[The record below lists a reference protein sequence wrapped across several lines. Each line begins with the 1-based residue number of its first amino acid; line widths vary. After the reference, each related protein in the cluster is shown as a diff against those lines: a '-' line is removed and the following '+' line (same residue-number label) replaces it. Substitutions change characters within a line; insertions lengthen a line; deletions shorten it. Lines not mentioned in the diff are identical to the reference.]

1 MEPLL
6 DPSSDRLALFPIKE
20 PLLWDMYTRAKAS
33 FWVPEEIDLSHDLQD
48 WNKLT
53 DDERHFLKRVLG
65 FFSTADNIVVENLAV
80 NFLKDIQ
87 IPEARAFYANQ
98 IYMEQLHAETYAQL
112 IDTYVKDSKERDELF
127 RAAETIPAIKIK
139 TDWALQWITRESATF
154 AERLVAFACVE
165 GIHFSASFAA
175 IFWVRKRGLMPGL
188 TLSNELIAR
197 DEGSHADF
205 ACALYR
211 MLQHPLSKENVAC
224 IVREAVE
231 AELQFVEDALPVA
244 IIGLN
249 KVDLKQYV
257 EFVAD
262 RLLVA
267 LGQEKLYNVNCSLDF
282 MEQVSLLG
290 KTNFFEKRVADY
302 RKAGVGPS
310 QKKEFKL
317 DDDF

>member
-20 PLLWDMYTRAKAS
+20 PLLWDMYTKAKAS
-33 FWVPEEIDLSHDLQD
+33 FWVPEEIDLSHDLRD
-48 WNKLT
+48 WEKLT
-53 DDERHFLKRVLG
+53 DEERHFLKRVLG
-65 FFSTADNIVVENLAV
+65 FFSSADNIVVENLAV

-98 IYMEQLHAETYAQL
+98 IFMEQLHAETYAQL
-112 IDTYVKDSKERDELF
+112 IDTYVKDNAEKQELF
-127 RAAETIPAIKIK
+127 KAAESIPAIKAK
-139 TDWALQWITRESATF
+139 TDWALQWITSESATF

-197 DEGSHADF
+197 DEGCHADF

-211 MLQHPLSKENVAC
+211 MLKNPLQKERLLC
-224 IVREAVE
+224 IVKEAVE
-231 AELQFVEDALPVA
+231 AELQFVDDALPVA
-244 IIGLN
+244 VIGLN
-249 KVDLKQYV
+249 KEDLKQYV
-257 EFVAD
+257 NFVAD
-262 RLLVA
+262 RLLLA
-267 LGQEKLYNVNCSLDF
+267 LGQDQEYNVSCSLDF
-282 MEQVSLLG
+282 MEQISLQG
-290 KTNFFEKRVADY
+290 KTNFFERRVSDY
-302 RKAGVGPS
+302 KKAGVGAS
-310 QKKEFKL
+310 QKREFKL